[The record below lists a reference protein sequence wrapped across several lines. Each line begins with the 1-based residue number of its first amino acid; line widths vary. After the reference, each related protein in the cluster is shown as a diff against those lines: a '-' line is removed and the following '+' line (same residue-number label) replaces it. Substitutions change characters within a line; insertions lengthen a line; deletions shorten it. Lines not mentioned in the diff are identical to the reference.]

1 VFEVS
6 ILVGVYPPVSDE
18 PIVKFSPAERLSYSE
33 IILRASELTPYLR
46 QVVKHKRFVML
57 YSDPCDT
64 LIMTYAALLA
74 EQIAILQA
82 PLSSFE
88 EGQYLEALMQ
98 KSGIQAV
105 VTSHELKLCL
115 DNYAPGLSQKTD
127 IFSFSPQQADR
138 K

>member
-1 VFEVS
+1 M
-6 ILVGVYPPVSDE
+6 VGVYSPLESAE
-18 PIVKFSPAERLSYSE
+18 PIVNFSPAECLSYSE
-33 IILRASELTPYLR
+33 IILRASELTPFLR
-46 QVVKHKRFVML
+46 QEVKHKRFVML

-82 PLSSFE
+82 PLSSPE

-105 VTSHELKLCL
+105 VTSHELKSCL
-115 DNYAPGLSQKTD
+115 DNYAPGLAQKTEV
-127 IFSFSPQQADR
+127 ISFSPQQAR
-138 K
+138 KK